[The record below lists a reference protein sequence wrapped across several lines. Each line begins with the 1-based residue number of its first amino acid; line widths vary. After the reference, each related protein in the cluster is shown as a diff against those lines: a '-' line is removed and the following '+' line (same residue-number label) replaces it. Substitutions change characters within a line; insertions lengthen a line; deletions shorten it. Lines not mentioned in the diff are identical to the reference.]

1 MGAKGK
7 AKRQRKQPKR
17 WCSFFLLP
25 PLFFLS
31 LPHDLGKAVGLIHS
45 SASLGFGK
53 AERKHSQGRPTEEK
67 TTGKMLQVELLQQK
81 QPQVQKGLV
90 AASLPTML

>member
-1 MGAKGK
+1 MV
-7 AKRQRKQPKR
+7 
-17 WCSFFLLP
+17 FIFLTPSLI
-25 PLFFLS
+25 FLS
-31 LPHDLGKAVGLIHS
+31 LPRDLGKAVGLIHS

-67 TTGKMLQVELLQQK
+67 TTGKVLQKLLPQQLQVELLQQK